1 MAFHI
6 TGRHTGRAFMNDAI
20 PHSPGSPAAGSDDR
34 AIDLQRAMDRWFFR
48 RGLPQFALDRS
59 STTAIWTRASPFLF
73 VTFLFLIA
81 TSAAD
86 IRGIAGGVA
95 IAVAAVVLLVVFATV
110 NRRAGRPLLALPR
123 RVGWGVLA
131 AYVVVPTLLSGFASL
146 RWLPPLETVGV
157 AVGFLAF
164 AWVVTWA
171 ALIPLIGWAVR
182 WTTRQFGSIV
192 PLVTRALPLLLLF
205 VTIIYLTTEV
215 WQVAGTL
222 PARWL
227 WLTIGL
233 FILLG
238 LCVIAARLPQEIH
251 SLEATGDRASV
262 EAACAGT
269 PLAPVVAGVADL
281 GEPQPLTRL
290 QRLNIGV
297 VMTMAQVVQVALFGV
312 VVWLFF
318 LLFGTIAVSIPVQ
331 AEWLGGLNPVD
342 VLWHLAPDRGLTR
355 ESLRVA
361 TFLAGFSAF
370 YVTVYS
376 ASDATY
382 REHFF
387 ADIGREMERAMA
399 VRQAYAAHGGQRGP
413 RTR

>member
-1 MAFHI
+1 V
-6 TGRHTGRAFMNDAI
+6 
-20 PHSPGSPAAGSDDR
+20 SDDR
-34 AIDLQRAMDRWFFR
+34 GQQSATSPAPAGGDDPAVALQRAMDRWFFR

-73 VTFLFLIA
+73 VTFLLLVV

-86 IRGIAGGVA
+86 VRSIAGGVA
-95 IAVAAVVLLVVFATV
+95 LGVAAVLLLVAVAAV
-110 NRRAGRPLLALPR
+110 NRRAGRPFYALPR

-146 RWLPPLETVGV
+146 RWLPPLVTVGV
-157 AVGFLAF
+157 AVGLLAL

-171 ALIPLIGWAVR
+171 ALIPLVGWVVR
-182 WTTRQFGSIV
+182 WTARQFGSVV

-238 LCVIAARLPQEIH
+238 LCVIATRLPQGIR
-251 SLEATGDRASV
+251 SLEATGDRASI

-269 PLAPVVAGVADL
+269 PLASVIAGVADL

-331 AEWLGGLNPVD
+331 AEWLGGINPVD
-342 VLWHLAPDRGLTR
+342 VLWHLTPDRGLTR
-355 ESLRVA
+355 ESVRVA

-382 REHFF
+382 HEHFY
-387 ADIGREMERAMA
+387 AGIGRELERAMA
-399 VRQAYAAHGGQRGP
+399 VRQAYVAHSSERGP
-413 RTR
+413 QTR

>member
-1 MAFHI
+1 MNAAI
-6 TGRHTGRAFMNDAI
+6 T
-20 PHSPGSPAAGSDDR
+20 HSSGSPAAGRGDP
-34 AIDLQRAMDRWFFR
+34 ATDLQRAMDRWFFR
-48 RGLPQFALDRS
+48 RGLPQFALDHS

-73 VTFLFLIA
+73 VSFLFLVV

-86 IRGIAGGVA
+86 VRSIAGGVA
-95 IAVAAVVLLVVFATV
+95 VAVAAGLFLVAFGVVNL
-110 NRRAGRPLLALPR
+110 RGGRPFHALPR

-146 RWLPPLETVGV
+146 RWPPPLVTVGV
-157 AVGFLAF
+157 AVGFLAL

-171 ALIPLIGWAVR
+171 ALIPLIGWAAR
-182 WTTRQFGSIV
+182 WTTRQFGSVV

-238 LCVIAARLPQEIH
+238 LCVIATRLPQGIH
-251 SLEATGDRASV
+251 SLEATGDRASI
-262 EAACAGT
+262 ESACAGT
-269 PLAPVVAGVADL
+269 PLAPVVAGIADL
-281 GEPQPLTRL
+281 GEPRPLTRL

-331 AEWLGGLNPVD
+331 MEWLGGINPVD
-342 VLWHLAPDRGLTR
+342 VLWHLTPDRGLTR
-355 ESLRVA
+355 ESVRVA

-382 REHFF
+382 HEHFY
-387 ADIGREMERAMA
+387 ADIGRELERAMA
-399 VRQAYAAHGGQRGP
+399 VRQAYVAHSVERGP
-413 RTR
+413 RTH